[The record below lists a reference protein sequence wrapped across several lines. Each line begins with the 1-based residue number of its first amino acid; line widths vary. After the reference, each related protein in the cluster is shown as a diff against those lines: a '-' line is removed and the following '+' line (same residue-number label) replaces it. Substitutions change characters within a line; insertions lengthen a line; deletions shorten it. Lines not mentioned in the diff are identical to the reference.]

1 MLLRLRF
8 YFFIFTLLTGS
19 MQMADADKK
28 TLINAQT
35 HTLENGLKIIVVP
48 NGLAPVVTIGL
59 IYNIGT
65 ADDPLDQV
73 GLSHF
78 LEHMMFKGTKEIP
91 GGEFNK
97 LIIRNGGHNNAYT
110 EYDHTFY
117 YTTIAAK
124 HLELILKCEADRMR
138 NLTFTQEEVTSEINV
153 VLEER
158 RMRLDNNPFG
168 IASERFLRAMH
179 PHHPYGVHPIG
190 LPHHIKKYTYKSA
203 RDHYDSYYRPNN
215 ATLMI
220 GGKVTLAEALPL
232 IKKYFG
238 EIKSAPIP
246 ARNRPQNPP
255 REGLTETIT
264 QHNKR
269 NSIIQLQL
277 SYDAPHF
284 HNELG
289 KKHYYALLM
298 LEYLLGG
305 NATTEFYHHLVERKK
320 LAVHVSC
327 NYDGDS
333 IDPKDFSIS
342 AAIEPQ
348 GNVEALKTEI
358 NKLLVQIQKDG
369 VSKDDL
375 ARAKIDMIGKLAFLK
390 DGTKKLL
397 TTIAG
402 FVAKGFALD
411 DLNNWSQRIEAVT
424 NDDIIAAA
432 QLVFKKAPP
441 VTLEI
446 YPESKEMATK
456 TEAAA

>member
-1 MLLRLRF
+1 MLLHLRF
-8 YFFIFTLLTGS
+8 YFFIFTLLIGS
-19 MQMADADKK
+19 IQMADADKK

-35 HTLENGLKIIVVP
+35 HTLENGLKIIIVP
-48 NGLAPVVTIGL
+48 NGLAPVVTIGV
-59 IYNIGT
+59 IYHVGT

-91 GGEFNK
+91 GSEFNK

-117 YTTIAAK
+117 HTTISAK

-138 NLTFTQEEVTSEINV
+138 NLTFTQEEVTSEIDV

-158 RMRLDNNPFG
+158 RMRLDNNPYG

-179 PHHPYGVHPIG
+179 PYHPYGVHPIG
-190 LPHHIKKYTYKSA
+190 LPHHIKKYTFKSA

-220 GGKVTLAEALPL
+220 GGKVTLKEALPL
-232 IKKYFG
+232 IEKYFG
-238 EIKSAPIP
+238 GIKSAPIP

-255 REGLTETIT
+255 REGLTEKIT
-264 QHNKR
+264 QYNKR

-284 HNELG
+284 HSEFG
-289 KKHYYALLM
+289 RKHYYPLLV
-298 LEYLLGG
+298 LAYLLGG
-305 NATTEFYHHLVERKK
+305 NSTAEFYHDLVERKK
-320 LAVHVSC
+320 LAIHVSC
-327 NYDGDS
+327 DYDGSS

-342 AAIEPQ
+342 AAMQPSDNIET
-348 GNVEALKTEI
+348 LKAEI
-358 NKLLVQIQKDG
+358 NKLLIQIQKNG

-375 ARAKIDMIGKLAFLK
+375 ARAKIDMIGKLAYLK
-390 DGTKKLL
+390 DGTENFL
-397 TTIAG
+397 TTIASY
-402 FVAKGFALD
+402 VAKGFVID
-411 DLNNWSQRIEAVT
+411 DLNNWCQRIETVT
-424 NDDIIAAA
+424 IDDIKAAA
-432 QLVFKKAPP
+432 NVIFKNSPV

-446 YPESKEMATK
+446 YPESKEIT
-456 TEAAA
+456 TESAAAA

>member
-1 MLLRLRF
+1 MLFRLRF
-8 YFFIFTLLTGS
+8 YFFIFTLLIGS
-19 MQMADADKK
+19 IQMADAGKK

-35 HTLENGLKIIVVP
+35 HTLENGLKIIIVP
-48 NGLAPVVTIGL
+48 NGLAPVVTIGV
-59 IYNIGT
+59 IYHVGT

-117 YTTIAAK
+117 HTTISAK

-138 NLTFTQEEVTSEINV
+138 NLTFTQEEVISEINV

-179 PHHPYGVHPIG
+179 PYHPYGTHPIG
-190 LPHHIKKYTYKSA
+190 LPHHIKKYTFKSA
-203 RDHYDSYYRPNN
+203 RDYYDSYYRPNN
-215 ATLMI
+215 ATLII
-220 GGKVTLAEALPL
+220 GGKVTLQEALPL

-238 EIKSAPIP
+238 YIKSAPIP
-246 ARNRPQNPP
+246 TRNRPQNPP
-255 REGLTETIT
+255 REGLSETIT

-284 HNELG
+284 HSDLG
-289 KKHYYALLM
+289 KKHYYSLLM

-305 NATTEFYHHLVERKK
+305 NPTTEFYHHLVEHKK
-320 LAVHVSC
+320 LAIHVSC
-327 NYDGDS
+327 DYSGDG

-342 AAIEPQ
+342 AALQPQ
-348 GNVEALKTEI
+348 DNVDTLKAEI
-358 NKLLVQIQKDG
+358 NKLLMQIQKDG
-369 VSKDDL
+369 LSKDDL

-390 DGTKKLL
+390 DGTEAFL
-397 TTIAG
+397 TTIANFIGKG
-402 FVAKGFALD
+402 FVLD
-411 DLNNWSQRIEAVT
+411 DLNNWSQRIETVT

-432 QLVFKKAPP
+432 QLIFKKTPA

-446 YPESKEMATK
+446 YPESKET
-456 TEAAA
+456 TTAAAA